1 MKKHISKKNTKKRRN
16 YNKRKTGKKN
26 CGCKSNIFLSMKK
39 KLIGGNINPAS
50 FQNFESTK
58 DQYYY
63 DVNTYN
69 NDPNN
74 PNLLVSTR
82 TLPNFVGGKKNKT
95 TRKIKGGSDFIPSF
109 GNLSGSKI
117 GATIFSGEQLIDPSP
132 ISQPAYS
139 INSGSYKMYV

>member
-39 KLIGGNINPAS
+39 KLIGGNINPPS

-95 TRKIKGGSDFIPSF
+95 TRKIKLSR
-109 GNLSGSKI
+109 NLNIEKVVYL
-117 GATIFSGEQLIDPSP
+117 TKKNVEKTPEGEILDNLGLNNVCCRRHMLTHVDIE
-132 ISQPAYS
+132 
-139 INSGSYKMYV
+139 